1 MFSPLR
7 SAAKYLLRQ
16 SFVGRAFSRVVL
28 ARLCGRPI
36 ETWPGWVGTCIG
48 IKLPRR
54 TTPHKTP
61 QNQGSANINIIFAL
75 LQKTARIDGDIA
87 ECGVFQGETLIP
99 TAYYVRQM
107 GWEKKVFGLDS
118 FEGFGEFVRIDI
130 DLSGTHG
137 PQEKVAGF

>member
-1 MFSPLR
+1 MFALLQ
-7 SAAKYLLRQ
+7 SAVKYLLRQ

-54 TTPHKTP
+54 TIPHKTP
-61 QNQGSANINIIFAL
+61 QTQGGANINIIFAL
-75 LQKTARIDGDIA
+75 LQKTAGIDGDIA
-87 ECGVFQGETLIP
+87 DCGVFQGGTLIP

-107 GWEKKVFGLDS
+107 GWEKKGFGLDS
-118 FEGFGEFVRIDI
+118 FEETVQSVRIDI
-130 DLSGTHG
+130 GVSETHDTR
-137 PQEKVAGF
+137 